1 MANDEKKIDEST
13 GTQASNFVRDIVQA
27 DVDAGTHGGRVGTR
41 FPPEPNGYL
50 HIGHA
55 KSIVLNF
62 GLARDFGGTCNLRF
76 DDTNPTR
83 EEVEYVDSIKEDV
96 RWLGYDW
103 ADREFFAS
111 DYFQQLYDWAEH
123 LILAG
128 KAYVCDLSPEEFKAY
143 KGDFHAPG
151 TPSPHRERGTE
162 ENLALFRRM
171 RDGEFPD
178 GSHTLRAKIDM
189 AHPNMNMRD
198 PVMYRILR
206 QTHHRTGDTWCI
218 YPMYDWAHGQSDA
231 IEHITHSVC
240 TLEFEDHRPLY
251 DWFVENIPAPSRPHQ
266 YEFARLNLTY
276 TVMSKR
282 KLLELVRSGRVDGW
296 DDPRMPTISGMRR
309 RGFPPEAIRAFCERI
324 GVAKNDQ
331 NVDVS
336 LLEFHVREHLNATVP
351 RYMAVLDPLKVVI
364 TNLEEGRVETFDAPL
379 DPSAPEG
386 PSRQVQLT
394 RELWVER
401 DDFRE
406 EAPRKWHRLAP
417 GKEVR
422 LRYACLIT
430 CDEIVRDARGEVVEL
445 RCTWDPESRGGAAPD
460 GRKVRGTLHWV
471 SAAHGEEAEV
481 RLYDRLFR
489 NENPMAA
496 AAETDGWMGTL
507 NPDSLEV
514 RAGCKLE
521 PALAA
526 AATPGLRVQFE
537 RLGYFCVDTRTTD
550 RPVFNRTLTLRDS
563 WAKIEKQLP
572 TPSSR

>member
-1 MANDEKKIDEST
+1 MIEETKKTEEST
-13 GTQASNFVRDIVQA
+13 EDRASNFVRDIVLA

-62 GLARDFGGTCNLRF
+62 GLAQEFGGTCNLRF

-83 EEVEYVDSIKEDV
+83 EDVEYVDSIREDV
-96 RWLGYDW
+96 RWLGYEW
-103 ADREFFAS
+103 ADNEHFAS

-123 LILAG
+123 LIQEG
-128 KAYVCDLSPEEFKAY
+128 KAYVCDMSPEEFKAY

-151 TPSPHRERGTE
+151 KPSPHRDRSAG
-162 ENLALFRRM
+162 ENLGLFRRM
-171 RDGEFPD
+171 RAGEFPD
-178 GSHTLRAKIDM
+178 GSRTLRAKIDM

-206 QTHHRTGDTWCI
+206 QTHHRTGDAWCI

-231 IEHITHSVC
+231 IEKITHSIC

-251 DWFVENIPAPSRPHQ
+251 DWYVENIPAPSRPHQ
-266 YEFARLNLTY
+266 FEFARLNLTY

-282 KLLELVRSGRVDGW
+282 KLLELVEGGHVDGW
-296 DDPRMPTISGMRR
+296 SDPRIPTISGMRR
-309 RGFPPEAIRAFCERI
+309 RGFSPEAIRAFCERI

-331 NVDVS
+331 NVDIS

-351 RYMAVLDPLKVVI
+351 RYMAVLNPLKVVI
-364 TNLEEGRVETFDAPL
+364 TNLEEGQIETFDAPL
-379 DPSAPEG
+379 NPSDPDG
-386 PSRQVQLT
+386 PKRRIQLT
-394 RELWVER
+394 REIWVER

-422 LRYACLIT
+422 LRYACLVT
-430 CDEIVRDARGEVVEL
+430 CDEIVRDEEGEVVEL

-471 SAAHGEEAEV
+471 SATYAEDAEV

-489 NENPMAA
+489 DENPMAA
-496 AAETDGWMGTL
+496 GDGWIETM
-507 NPDSLEV
+507 NPDSLET
-514 RAGCKLE
+514 RSGCKLE

-526 AATPGLRVQFE
+526 AAEPGLRVQFE
-537 RLGYFCVDTRTTD
+537 RLGYFCADSASAD

-563 WAKIEKQLP
+563 WAKIEKKLK
-572 TPSSR
+572 

>member
-1 MANDEKKIDEST
+1 MADEKTKETTEDR
-13 GTQASNFVRDIVQA
+13 ASSFVRDIVLA
-27 DVDAGTHGGRVGTR
+27 DVEAGTHGGRVGTR

-62 GLARDFGGTCNLRF
+62 GLAEEFRGTCNLRF
-76 DDTNPTR
+76 DDTNPTK
-83 EEVEYVDSIKEDV
+83 EDVEYVESIMEDI
-96 RWLGYDW
+96 RWLGFEW
-103 ADREFFAS
+103 ADREYFAS

-123 LILAG
+123 LIEAG
-128 KAYVCDLSPEEFKAY
+128 KAYVCDMSPEELKANR
-143 KGDFHAPG
+143 GDFHAPG
-151 TPSPHRERGTE
+151 RASPYRDRTAA
-162 ENLALFRRM
+162 ENLDLFRRM
-171 RDGEFPD
+171 RAGEFPD
-178 GSHTLRAKIDM
+178 GSRTLRAKIDM

-206 QTHHRTGDTWCI
+206 KTHHRTGDEWCI

-231 IEHITHSVC
+231 IEEITHSIC

-251 DWFVENIPAPSRPHQ
+251 DWFVDNIPVPSRPRQ
-266 YEFARLNLTY
+266 FEFARLNLTY

-282 KLLELVRSGRVDGW
+282 KLLELVECDRVDGW
-296 DDPRMPTISGMRR
+296 DDPRLPTISGMRR

-336 LLEFHVREHLNATVP
+336 LLEFHVREHLNATAP

-364 TNLEEGRVETFDAPL
+364 TNLAEGQVETFDAPL
-379 DPSAPEG
+379 IPGETDG
-386 PSRQVQLT
+386 PKRTVCLS

-401 DDFRE
+401 GDFKE

-422 LRYACLIT
+422 LRYAALIT
-430 CDEIVRDARGEVVEL
+430 CNEVIRDDTGKVVEL
-445 RCTWDPESRGGAAPD
+445 RCTWDPKSRGGSSPD

-471 SAAHGEEAEV
+471 SASHAVGAEV

-489 NENPMAA
+489 SENPMEAG
-496 AAETDGWMGTL
+496 DDWMDTI

-514 RAGCKLE
+514 RAGCKIE

-526 AATPGLRVQFE
+526 AAAPGLQIQFE
-537 RLGYFCVDTRTTD
+537 RIGYFCVDTRHTD
-550 RPVFNRTLTLRDS
+550 RLVFNRTLTLRDS
-563 WAKIEKQLP
+563 WAKIARRQ
-572 TPSSR
+572 S

>member
-1 MANDEKKIDEST
+1 MADEKREETTDDR
-13 GTQASNFVRDIVQA
+13 ASSFVRDIVLA
-27 DVDAGTHGGRVGTR
+27 DVKAGTHSGRVGTR

-62 GLARDFGGTCNLRF
+62 GLAAEFGGTCNLRF
-76 DDTNPTR
+76 DDTNPAK
-83 EEVEYVDSIKEDV
+83 EDVEYVDSIKEDI

-103 ADREFFAS
+103 ADREYFAS
-111 DYFQQLYDWAEH
+111 DYFQQLYEWAEH
-123 LILAG
+123 LVEAG
-128 KAYVCDLSPEEFKAY
+128 KAYVCDMSPEEFKAY

-151 TPSPHRERGTE
+151 KPSPYRDRTAT
-162 ENLALFRRM
+162 ENLDLFRKM
-171 RDGEFPD
+171 RAGEFPD

-206 QTHHRTGDTWCI
+206 KTHHRTGDDWCI

-231 IEHITHSVC
+231 IEEITHSIC

-251 DWFVENIPAPSRPHQ
+251 DWYVENIPAPSRPHQ
-266 YEFARLNLTY
+266 FEFARLNLTY

-282 KLLELVRSGRVDGW
+282 KLLELVEASRVDGW
-296 DDPRMPTISGMRR
+296 DDPRLPTISGMRR

-336 LLEFHVREHLNATVP
+336 LLEFHVREQLNATSP

-364 TNLEEGRVETFDAPL
+364 TNLAEGQVETFDAPL
-379 DPSAPEG
+379 NPGDPDG
-386 PSRQVQLT
+386 PKRTVYLG

-401 DDFRE
+401 GDFKE

-422 LRYACLIT
+422 LRYAALIT
-430 CDEIVRDARGEVVEL
+430 CNEVIRDDTGKVVEL
-445 RCTWDPESRGGAAPD
+445 RCTWDPESRGGSSPD

-471 SAAHGEEAEV
+471 SATHAVDAEV

-489 NENPMAA
+489 SENPLAV
-496 AAETDGWMGTL
+496 DDWMDTI
-507 NPDSLEV
+507 NQDSLEI
-514 RAGCKLE
+514 REGCKLE
-521 PALAA
+521 PALAV
-526 AATPGLRVQFE
+526 AATPGLQVQFE
-537 RLGYFCVDTRTTD
+537 RVGYFCADTRHTD
-550 RPVFNRTLTLRDS
+550 RLVFNRTLTLRDS
-563 WAKIEKQLP
+563 WAKIEKRQK
-572 TPSSR
+572 